1 MKFSNIVS
9 VAILGLGVSG
19 TLVRRDLTTINNVL
33 STIAD
38 QLSKLDSA
46 VTAFSDDVG
55 PLKSA
60 NDQVL
65 STLKSG
71 TSTISGTSSLSET
84 DAVGVAG
91 SVQSLE
97 TSVKKA
103 VTDLISKKS
112 AIVAAGAGGTILQ
125 ALQDQSTASQA
136 LAKALTS
143 KVPTDLQTVAASLSA
158 NIQTDIQKG
167 IDAFQGTGGS
177 GGGSSSPTGSPT
189 TTAPGKTTTAKTT
202 TTSASGSVGGGSSPT
217 GSSISASGSAPLVT
231 STGAASAQ
239 KVGGS
244 LLGAAAVMGLLL

>member
-9 VAILGLGVSG
+9 VATLGLGVSG

-46 VTAFSDDVG
+46 VTAFSGDVG

-158 NIQTDIQKG
+158 GIQTDIQKG